1 MIPYIK
7 RKEAGFSLIEV
18 AIVLVI
24 LGLIMGGMLMPLSA
38 QVEKSRRS
46 ATTRQLEGQLEALLG
61 FAITNGRLPCP
72 DINADGFEDPPGG
85 AGGCTALS
93 GEMPAFTL
101 GVGRLDAWGRPFTY
115 RVTNSFADDVD
126 GTGCGTATAGISLE
140 LCSSGDIQIRDASG
154 GAPVALG
161 MPLVIV
167 SHSNNWA
174 SSLSPDELE
183 NSDGD
188 IIFVDRIYSGVAGA
202 EYDDLVV
209 WLTPNILKNRMVTA
223 GRLP

>member
-1 MIPYIK
+1 
-7 RKEAGFSLIEV
+7 
-18 AIVLVI
+18 
-24 LGLIMGGMLMPLSA
+24 MPLSA

-72 DINADGFEDPPGG
+72 DINADGFEDPRRCWRLHRLKRGN
-85 AGGCTALS
+85 AGIH
-93 GEMPAFTL
+93 P

-126 GTGCGTATAGISLE
+126 GTGCGTATAGVSLE

-167 SHSNNWA
+167 SHSNNWGQQQ
-174 SSLSPDELE
+174 L
-183 NSDGD
+183 
-188 IIFVDRIYSGVAGA
+188 
-202 EYDDLVV
+202 
-209 WLTPNILKNRMVTA
+209 RMSWRTVTA
-223 GRLP
+223 ISSSSTESTPAWPGRSMTT